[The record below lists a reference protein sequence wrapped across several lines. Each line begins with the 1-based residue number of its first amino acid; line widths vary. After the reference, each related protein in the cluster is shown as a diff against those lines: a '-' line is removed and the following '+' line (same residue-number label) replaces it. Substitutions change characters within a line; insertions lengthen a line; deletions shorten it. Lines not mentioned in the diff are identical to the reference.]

1 MEVHMNRFDETIK
14 NMQDIVSDI
23 KEVADRKLT
32 NATQEEAVKI
42 ATISEK
48 TIDTINE
55 ASVKL
60 KNVVEQINN
69 EEELNKFLDRVDE
82 KCKQAA
88 DFAYKK
94 FDEIKPGE
102 DAEYVKIKDDNYK
115 STMEKFVENQN
126 VQGAIKM
133 ATNIKDSVVDFINK
147 PETQKTI
154 KDVKLTALNVADKG
168 LDKMIDFLEKVKT
181 KTENKDD

>member
-1 MEVHMNRFDETIK
+1 MSRFDETIK

-23 KEVADRKLT
+23 KEAANQRLE
-32 NATQEEAVKI
+32 NASEEEAVKI
-42 ATISEK
+42 KTISEK
-48 TIDTINE
+48 TIDTIDE

-88 DFAYKK
+88 DFAYGK
-94 FDEIKPGE
+94 FDEIKPSE
-102 DAEYVKIKDDNYK
+102 DAEYVKINNDTR
-115 STMEKFVENQN
+115 STMEKFIDNEN

-133 ATNIKDSVVDFINK
+133 ANNIKDSVVDFINK
-147 PETQKTI
+147 PETQQKI
-154 KDVKLTALNVADKG
+154 KDAKLTALNVADKG

-181 KTENKDD
+181 KTENKDN

>member
-1 MEVHMNRFDETIK
+1 MSRFDETIK
-14 NMQDIVSDI
+14 NMQNIVSDI
-23 KEVADRKLT
+23 KAAADRKLA
-32 NATQEEAVKI
+32 NATEEEAVKI
-42 ATISEK
+42 RTISEK
-48 TIDTINE
+48 TIDTIDE

-88 DFAYKK
+88 EFAYGK

-102 DAEYVKIKDDNYK
+102 DAQYVKIDDVGK
-115 STMEKFVENQN
+115 STMEKLVENEN

-154 KDVKLTALNVADKG
+154 KEAKLAALNVADKG
-168 LDKMIDFLEKVKT
+168 LDKMISLLEKAKT
-181 KTENKDD
+181 KTEVKEKEEN

>member
-1 MEVHMNRFDETIK
+1 MSRFDETIK

-23 KEVADRKLT
+23 KDAADRKLS
-32 NATQEEAVKI
+32 NATEEEAAKI

-60 KNVVEQINN
+60 KNVVDQIGN
-69 EEELNKFLDRVDE
+69 EEELNKFLNRVDE

-94 FDEIKPGE
+94 FEEIKPGDE
-102 DAEYVKIKDDNYK
+102 AEYVKIKDDSYK

-133 ATNIKDSVVDFINK
+133 ASDIKDSVVVFMNK

-154 KDVKLTALNVADKG
+154 KEVKLTALNVADKG
-168 LDKMIDFLEKVKT
+168 LDKMIDLLEKVKT
-181 KTENKDD
+181 KTENKDN